1 MGDGEITLNVSKLLS
16 AQLTYVATDLVDVI
30 FPFCC
35 VSFLVFFFF
44 RYCLFIYFKDFL
56 TKVTL
61 PCLVCYLNN
70 IFQINVLNHTSHDST
85 TMLSFEKAGFLTRN
99 GSSALVGV

>member
-44 RYCLFIYFKDFL
+44 RYCLFVYFKDFL

-99 GSSALVGV
+99 GSSAL

>member
-35 VSFLVFFFF
+35 VSFLVFFS

-99 GSSALVGV
+99 GSSAL

>member
-1 MGDGEITLNVSKLLS
+1 MGDSEITLNVSKLLS
-16 AQLTYVATDLVDVI
+16 AQLTYVTTDLVDVI

-35 VSFLVFFFF
+35 VSLLVFFF

-99 GSSALVGV
+99 GSSAL

>member
-1 MGDGEITLNVSKLLS
+1 MGNGEITLNVSKLLS

>member
-1 MGDGEITLNVSKLLS
+1 MGDSEITLNVSKLLS

-44 RYCLFIYFKDFL
+44 PVLF
-56 TKVTL
+56 V
-61 PCLVCYLNN
+61 YL
-70 IFQINVLNHTSHDST
+70 FQ
-85 TMLSFEKAGFLTRN
+85 GFPD
-99 GSSALVGV
+99 

>member
-1 MGDGEITLNVSKLLS
+1 MGNGEITLNVSKLLS

-35 VSFLVFFFF
+35 VSLLVFFF

-70 IFQINVLNHTSHDST
+70 IFQINVLNHISHDST

>member
-35 VSFLVFFFF
+35 VSLLVFFF

-99 GSSALVGV
+99 GSSAL

>member
-1 MGDGEITLNVSKLLS
+1 MGDSEITLNVSKLLS

-35 VSFLVFFFF
+35 VSLLVFFF

-85 TMLSFEKAGFLTRN
+85 TMLSFEKAGFLT
-99 GSSALVGV
+99 

>member
-1 MGDGEITLNVSKLLS
+1 MGDSEITLNVSKLLS

-35 VSFLVFFFF
+35 VSLLVFFF

-99 GSSALVGV
+99 GSSAL

>member
-70 IFQINVLNHTSHDST
+70 IFQINVLNHISHDST

>member
-1 MGDGEITLNVSKLLS
+1 MGDSEITLNVSKLLS
-16 AQLTYVATDLVDVI
+16 AQLSYVATDLVDVI

-35 VSFLVFFFF
+35 VSLLVFFF

-99 GSSALVGV
+99 GSSAL

>member
-1 MGDGEITLNVSKLLS
+1 MGNGEITLNVSKLLS

-70 IFQINVLNHTSHDST
+70 IFQINVLNHISHDST

-99 GSSALVGV
+99 GSSAL

>member
-1 MGDGEITLNVSKLLS
+1 MGDSEITLNVSKLLS

-44 RYCLFIYFKDFL
+44 GIVCLFISR
-56 TKVTL
+56 
-61 PCLVCYLNN
+61 
-70 IFQINVLNHTSHDST
+70 IS
-85 TMLSFEKAGFLTRN
+85 
-99 GSSALVGV
+99 

>member
-35 VSFLVFFFF
+35 VSFFFFFF

-99 GSSALVGV
+99 GSSAL

>member
-1 MGDGEITLNVSKLLS
+1 MGNGEITLNVSKLLS

-99 GSSALVGV
+99 GSSAL

>member
-35 VSFLVFFFF
+35 VSFLVLFFPV
-44 RYCLFIYFKDFL
+44 LF
-56 TKVTL
+56 V
-61 PCLVCYLNN
+61 YLY
-70 IFQINVLNHTSHDST
+70 Q
-85 TMLSFEKAGFLTRN
+85 GFPD
-99 GSSALVGV
+99 

>member
-99 GSSALVGV
+99 GSSAL